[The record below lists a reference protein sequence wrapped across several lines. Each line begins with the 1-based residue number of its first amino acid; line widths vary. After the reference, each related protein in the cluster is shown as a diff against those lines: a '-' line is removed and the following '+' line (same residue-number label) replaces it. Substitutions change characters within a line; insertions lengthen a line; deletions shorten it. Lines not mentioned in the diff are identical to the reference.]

1 MPLAHKLKFSN
12 CIIAIWNTTESLDD
26 LKKESDISD
35 VYIFKSEKRKKEI
48 FSRNLLL
55 NKMIPEAKISYNN
68 FGAPQINTS
77 DNISISHSKNLVA
90 IGFSKLKIG
99 IDIQKISEKALSLST
114 RFICESNLNNLSI
127 EKATLLWCCKEAIYK
142 WHQKGSVNFKSD
154 IYIYPFELRTSGTVS
169 ANFKTEKLSLS
180 YNKIDTFYL
189 VYLCK

>member
-35 VYIFKSEKRKKEI
+35 IYIFKSEKRKKEI

-55 NKMIPEAKISYNN
+55 NKIIPEAKISYNN

-99 IDIQKISEKALSLST
+99 IDIQKISEKALSLSP

-180 YNKIDTFYL
+180 YIKIDTFYL

>member
-26 LKKESDISD
+26 LKKESAISD
-35 VYIFKSEKRKKEI
+35 IYIFKSEKRKKEI

-99 IDIQKISEKALSLST
+99 IDIQKISEKALSLSP
-114 RFICESNLNNLSI
+114 RFVCESNLNNLSI
-127 EKATLLWCCKEAIYK
+127 EKATLLWSCKEAIYK

>member
-35 VYIFKSEKRKKEI
+35 IYIFKSEKRKKEI

-55 NKMIPEAKISYNN
+55 NKIIPEAKISYNN

-90 IGFSKLKIG
+90 IGVSKLKIG
-99 IDIQKISEKALSLST
+99 IDIQKISEKALSLSP

-154 IYIYPFELRTSGTVS
+154 IYIYPFDLRTSGTVS

-180 YNKIDTFYL
+180 YIKIDTFYL

>member
-35 VYIFKSEKRKKEI
+35 IYIFKSEKRKKEI

>member
-35 VYIFKSEKRKKEI
+35 IYIFKSEKRKKEI

-55 NKMIPEAKISYNN
+55 NKIIPEAKISYNN

-99 IDIQKISEKALSLST
+99 IDIQKISEKALSLSP

-154 IYIYPFELRTSGTVS
+154 IYIYPFDLRTSGTVS

-180 YNKIDTFYL
+180 YIKIDTFYL

>member
-35 VYIFKSEKRKKEI
+35 IYIFKSEKRKKEI

-99 IDIQKISEKALSLST
+99 IDIQKISEKALSLSP

-180 YNKIDTFYL
+180 YNKIDTFFL

>member
-35 VYIFKSEKRKKEI
+35 IYIFKSEKRKKEI

-180 YNKIDTFYL
+180 YIKIDTFYL

>member
-1 MPLAHKLKFSN
+1 MIPNGKNPK
-12 CIIAIWNTTESLDD
+12 TTFDD
-26 LKKESDISD
+26 LKKETDISD
-35 VYIFKSEKRKKEI
+35 IYTFKSEKRKKEI
-48 FSRNLLL
+48 LSRNILL
-55 NKMIPEAKISYNN
+55 NEMIPEAELSYNN
-68 FGAPQINTS
+68 FGAPQINSS
-77 DNISISHSKNLVA
+77 DNISISHSNNLVA

-99 IDIQKISEKALSLST
+99 IDIQKISEKALSLSP

>member
-35 VYIFKSEKRKKEI
+35 IYIFKSEKRKKEI

-55 NKMIPEAKISYNN
+55 NKIIPEAKISYNN

-99 IDIQKISEKALSLST
+99 IDIQKISEKALSLSP

-142 WHQKGSVNFKSD
+142 WYQKGSVNFKAD
-154 IYIYPFELRTSGTVS
+154 IFIFPFKLKASGTIS
-169 ANFKTEKLSLS
+169 AKFKKE
-180 YNKIDTFYL
+180 N
-189 VYLCK
+189 

>member
-35 VYIFKSEKRKKEI
+35 IYIFKSEKRKKEI

-55 NKMIPEAKISYNN
+55 NKIIPEAKISYNN

-99 IDIQKISEKALSLST
+99 IDIQKISEKALSLSP

-169 ANFKTEKLSLS
+169 ANFKTEKLNLS
-180 YNKIDTFYL
+180 YIKIDTFYL

>member
-35 VYIFKSEKRKKEI
+35 IYIFKSEKRKKEI

-55 NKMIPEAKISYNN
+55 NKIIPEAKISYNN

-180 YNKIDTFYL
+180 YIKIDTFYL

>member
-35 VYIFKSEKRKKEI
+35 IYIFKSEKRKKEI

-55 NKMIPEAKISYNN
+55 NKIIPEAKISYNN

-99 IDIQKISEKALSLST
+99 IDIQKISEKALSLSP

>member
-35 VYIFKSEKRKKEI
+35 IYIFKSEKRKKEI

-99 IDIQKISEKALSLST
+99 IDIQKISEKALSLSP

-154 IYIYPFELRTSGTVS
+154 IYIYPFKLRTSGTVS

>member
-35 VYIFKSEKRKKEI
+35 IYIFKSEKRKKEI

-77 DNISISHSKNLVA
+77 DFISISHSNNLVA

-99 IDIQKISEKALSLST
+99 IDIQKISEKALSLSP

-180 YNKIDTFYL
+180 YIKIDTFYL

>member
-26 LKKESDISD
+26 LKKESAISD
-35 VYIFKSEKRKKEI
+35 IYIFKSEKRKKEI

-90 IGFSKLKIG
+90 IRFRKLKIG
-99 IDIQKISEKALSLST
+99 IDIQTISEKAISLSP
-114 RFICESNLNNLSI
+114 RFVCESNLNNLSI
-127 EKATLLWCCKEAIYK
+127 EKPTLLWSCKEAIYK

>member
-26 LKKESDISD
+26 LKKESAISD
-35 VYIFKSEKRKKEI
+35 IYIFKSEKRKKEI

-99 IDIQKISEKALSLST
+99 IDIQKISEKALSLSP

>member
-35 VYIFKSEKRKKEI
+35 IYIFKSEKRKKEI

-99 IDIQKISEKALSLST
+99 IDIQKISEKALSLSP

-180 YNKIDTFYL
+180 YIKIDTFYL

>member
-35 VYIFKSEKRKKEI
+35 IYIFKSEKRKKEI

-55 NKMIPEAKISYNN
+55 NKIIPEAKISYNN

>member
-12 CIIAIWNTTESLDD
+12 CIIAIWNTTESLDY

-35 VYIFKSEKRKKEI
+35 IYIFKSEKRKKEI

-55 NKMIPEAKISYNN
+55 NKIIPEAKISYNN

-99 IDIQKISEKALSLST
+99 IDIQKISEKALSLSP

-169 ANFKTEKLSLS
+169 ANFKTEKLNLS
-180 YNKIDTFYL
+180 YIKIDTFYL

>member
-55 NKMIPEAKISYNN
+55 NKIIPEAKISYNN

-99 IDIQKISEKALSLST
+99 IDIQKISEKALSLSP

-180 YNKIDTFYL
+180 YIKIDTFYL

>member
-55 NKMIPEAKISYNN
+55 NKIIPEAKISYNN

>member
-99 IDIQKISEKALSLST
+99 IDIQKISEKALSLSP

>member
-55 NKMIPEAKISYNN
+55 NKIIPEAKISYNN
-68 FGAPQINTS
+68 FGAPQIKTS
-77 DNISISHSKNLVA
+77 DFISISHSNNLVA

-99 IDIQKISEKALSLST
+99 IDIQKISEKALSLSP

-180 YNKIDTFYL
+180 YIKIDTFYL

>member
-99 IDIQKISEKALSLST
+99 IDIQKISEKALSLSP

-180 YNKIDTFYL
+180 YIKIDTFYL

>member
-35 VYIFKSEKRKKEI
+35 VSIFKSEKRKKEI

-55 NKMIPEAKISYNN
+55 NKIIPEAKISYNN

-99 IDIQKISEKALSLST
+99 IDIQKISEKALSLSP

-180 YNKIDTFYL
+180 YIKIDTFYL

>member
-1 MPLAHKLKFSN
+1 MPLAHNLKFSN

-35 VYIFKSEKRKKEI
+35 IYIFKSEKRKKEI

-55 NKMIPEAKISYNN
+55 NKIIPEAKISYNN

-99 IDIQKISEKALSLST
+99 IDIQKISEKALSLSP

-180 YNKIDTFYL
+180 YIKIDTFYL

>member
-35 VYIFKSEKRKKEI
+35 IYIFKSEKRKKEI

-68 FGAPQINTS
+68 FGAPQINNS

-99 IDIQKISEKALSLST
+99 IDIQKISEKALSLSP

>member
-35 VYIFKSEKRKKEI
+35 IYIFKSEKRKKEI

-99 IDIQKISEKALSLST
+99 IDIQKISEKALSLSP

>member
-26 LKKESDISD
+26 LKKESAISD
-35 VYIFKSEKRKKEI
+35 IYIFKSEKRKKEI

-99 IDIQKISEKALSLST
+99 IDIQKISEKALSLSQ